1 MEEVVLM
8 AIDSTGAERRVLVDT
23 NGSLIVSPVTISSLP
38 SLPAG
43 SNVIGKVDIQD
54 GSGNPLSSTSGA
66 LDVEI
71 QNFPATQAISG
82 TVAVSNFPSAYAVT
96 QSTSPWIVDASG
108 STVPVSGPLTD
119 AQLRA
124 SAISVDASGTTV
136 PVNVQ
141 NSSVAVTGTFW
152 QATQPVS
159 GTVSVS
165 GTVAV
170 SQSGSWSISVSNF
183 PATQLVSGT
192 VAAIQSGTWNIGT
205 LTSITDSVAVTGTFW
220 QATQPISGTVEIGT
234 SSGAFSYALNQDSS
248 GNVGVNVENSV
259 AVTGT
264 FYQTTQPV
272 SIATMP
278 TTPVTGTFWQT
289 TQPVS
294 GTITANAGTG
304 TFSVDASGYTVP
316 VSGTFWQTTQPVSVA
331 SLPALGSG
339 STFQQ
344 VPATSGGMGL
354 PYSASL
360 TSTKAQVKGAA
371 GQIYGWIIVNN
382 GSALC
387 YIQVFNKLSTNVTV
401 GTTAPDFVIPIP
413 APASGTGGAGVAQS
427 IDLGIAMTTGITV
440 ACTTTRTGAT
450 SATCDV
456 LFYYN

>member
-165 GTVAV
+165 GTV
-170 SQSGSWSISVSNF
+170 
-183 PATQLVSGT
+183 
-192 VAAIQSGTWNIGT
+192 
-205 LTSITDSVAVTGTFW
+205 
-220 QATQPISGTVEIGT
+220 
-234 SSGAFSYALNQDSS
+234 
-248 GNVGVNVENSV
+248 
-259 AVTGT
+259 
-264 FYQTTQPV
+264 
-272 SIATMP
+272 
-278 TTPVTGTFWQT
+278 
-289 TQPVS
+289 
-294 GTITANAGTG
+294 
-304 TFSVDASGYTVP
+304 
-316 VSGTFWQTTQPVSVA
+316 
-331 SLPALGSG
+331 
-339 STFQQ
+339 
-344 VPATSGGMGL
+344 
-354 PYSASL
+354 
-360 TSTKAQVKGAA
+360 
-371 GQIYGWIIVNN
+371 
-382 GSALC
+382 
-387 YIQVFNKLSTNVTV
+387 
-401 GTTAPDFVIPIP
+401 
-413 APASGTGGAGVAQS
+413 
-427 IDLGIAMTTGITV
+427 
-440 ACTTTRTGAT
+440 
-450 SATCDV
+450 
-456 LFYYN
+456 